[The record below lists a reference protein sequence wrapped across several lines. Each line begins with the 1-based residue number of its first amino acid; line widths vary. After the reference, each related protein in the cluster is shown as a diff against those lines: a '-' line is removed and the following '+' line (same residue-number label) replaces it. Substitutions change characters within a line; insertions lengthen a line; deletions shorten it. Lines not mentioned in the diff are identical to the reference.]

1 MLQTLSGADFALFI
15 SVFLAC
21 TVEAVEAVT
30 IVLAAGT
37 SRNWRSASQG
47 VIAALILLTALI
59 FTLGPSIEKLPESIL
74 QLAVGGLLLVFGMQW
89 LRKAI
94 LRASGFKALHDEEKI
109 FREEVQAAEKAA
121 RVSHFVVTDWYAFML
136 SFKGVLLE
144 GLEVAFIVVTF
155 GVIQKGSNPQA
166 FSIALWAAL
175 SSVVLVTIAGFVIH
189 KPLSRV
195 PENSMKFIVGVLLT
209 SFGIFWGADGA
220 GANWPHH
227 DLSLLVIIPSVAALC
242 FLLIEI
248 LKARKVKG
256 YRVSPLRSLLISPP
270 KKTAPRIVR
279 ISGGFIY
286 FWYDFIIGD
295 DWRVAAAIVLAL
307 AATHSLD
314 SNSWWLLPAAVAA
327 VLIFTLLEA
336 SAAKPSDTSQ

>member
-1 MLQTLSGADFALFI
+1 MLQTFSGADVALFI

-37 SRNWRSASQG
+37 SRNWRSAFQG
-47 VIAALILLTALI
+47 VISAFVLLAALI

-74 QLAVGGLLLVFGMQW
+74 QLAIGGLLLIFGMQW

-109 FREEVQAAEKAA
+109 FREEVQAAEKVA
-121 RVSHFVVTDWYAFML
+121 RVSHFIVSDWYAFML

-166 FSIALWAAL
+166 FSLAVWAAL

-189 KPLSRV
+189 KPLSKV
-195 PENSMKFIVGVLLT
+195 PENSMKFIVGILLT
-209 SFGIFWGADGA
+209 SFGIFWGAEGA
-220 GANWPHH
+220 GADWPHH
-227 DLSLLVIIPSVAALC
+227 DLSLLVIIPAVVALC
-242 FLLIEI
+242 YVLVEI
-248 LKARKVKG
+248 LKVRKEKG
-256 YRVSPLRSLLISPP
+256 RDVRAPRSPLISPP
-270 KKTAPRIVR
+270 KETAPRIIRVT
-279 ISGGFIY
+279 GGFIY

-314 SNSWWLLPAAVAA
+314 SSSWVLLPAAVTAI
-327 VLIFTLLEA
+327 LIFTLLEA